1 MQLTR
6 FMRRILVLL
15 MLCWPLQ
22 NGVFAQSVMLTPKQQ
37 MALHTET
44 LRELMLKLY
53 EQHPN
58 ELKKSAQVSARE
70 LRDWVFDGKF
80 NWQFEGIRQLQGKE
94 ALALVF
100 DDTYQGDK
108 ILPLI
113 VGLETLLFKGY
124 GAKNEY
130 QIPTEVDPI
139 LLNQTACGVQAFN
152 AQYDEHVNSLSRH
165 ENTQALIR
173 QVLEQ
178 TIQIIKKNNAL
189 TMQCKSSLNH

>member
-6 FMRRILVLL
+6 FRQRILVLL

-22 NGVFAQSVMLTPKQQ
+22 NGVFAQSVMLMPKQQ

-58 ELKKSAQVSARE
+58 ELEKSAQVSARE
-70 LRDWVFDGKF
+70 FRDWVFDGKF
-80 NWQFEGIRQLQGKE
+80 NWQFEEIRQLQGKE

-139 LLNQTACGVQAFN
+139 LLNQTACSVQAFN

-178 TIQIIKKNNAL
+178 IVQIIKKNNAL

>member
-58 ELKKSAQVSARE
+58 ELNKSAQVSARE

-130 QIPTEVDPI
+130 QLPTEVDPI
-139 LLNQTACGVQAFN
+139 LLNQTACSVQAFN
-152 AQYDEHVNSLSRH
+152 AQLEEQVNLLGRQ
-165 ENTQALIR
+165 ENTQPLIQ
-173 QVLEQ
+173 QVLEKI
-178 TIQIIKKNNAL
+178 IQIIKKNNAL